1 VLAVKMLDRMNHLNL
16 RMSVRKSSVLFDSLL
31 WLLLLLLLR
40 QLLLRIVGGV
50 VGWNL
55 RRNHDWRCP
64 IFLGTIESPSR

>member
-31 WLLLLLLLR
+31 WLLLLLLR

-50 VGWNL
+50 VGRNL

>member
-1 VLAVKMLDRMNHLNL
+1 MKMLNRMNHLNL

-31 WLLLLLLLR
+31 WLLLLLLLLGR
-40 QLLLRIVGGV
+40 QLLLRIVRGV

-64 IFLGTIESPSR
+64 VFLGTIESPSR